1 MTQSNPE
8 ITLAHKFINET
19 KQAIFLTGKAGTGK
33 TTFLKSLK
41 EHTRKNLIVA
51 APTGV
56 AAINAG
62 GVTLHSL
69 FQLPFTPFLPEVS
82 GWRGSGDAS
91 HDKNS
96 LLAKIKYNRER
107 IGIIRELEL
116 LVIDEISMVRAD
128 VLDAID
134 CILRSV
140 RRKHEEPFG
149 GVQMLFIGDLYQLPP
164 VAKPEEWEL
173 LAPYYNSPF
182 FFESKALQQHN
193 CVCIALT
200 KIYRQTDNAFID
212 LLNAIRNNEV
222 TVDTLTTLNQRHAL
236 DVPSDI
242 ITLTSH
248 NAQATTI
255 NTSKLAKLPANS
267 KKYRAEIK
275 GDFSMYAF
283 PAEEELEL
291 KLGAQVMFIKN
302 DLSGKKQ
309 YFNGKIGVVTSLG
322 DEEIEVNCPGD
333 SEKIIVKKEVWEN
346 IKYKLDTTNN
356 TLHEEPIGSF
366 TQWPLRL
373 AWAITIHKSQG
384 LTFTQV
390 AIEGARSFVAGQLY
404 VALSR
409 CTTLDGIR
417 LLSKIDQSALHTN
430 ASIIS
435 YMQQATKVDTQ
446 LLFQMAQ
453 QHYATEVLME
463 LYSFDKI
470 QQYALQLQQL
480 IAANRGAYS
489 ANSCMLIYTDEQQ
502 INKLQ
507 IFAKRFQQEL
517 TAMLQKNTMATLSS
531 TLLQERTSKANA
543 YFAPHVVQLI
553 KNLKNYGISL
563 DSKMLATETDTILN
577 DMYVALFT
585 KYHFYKASSGAFTIE
600 NYFARKANLHIDAY
614 KPNSYTVGKN
624 YSAPP
629 ESHHPK
635 LYMQLCALRDELCE
649 QNRLDVFK
657 VANKKTLIELSNYL
671 PCSNAEIVFISGF
684 GETKARQYG
693 DAFTEIIE
701 TYCHAN
707 SVESTIM
714 QHPKFTGVKVKKAK
728 QAERI
733 IKEKIKEE
741 NGLSATV
748 MTSLNM
754 FLDGDSVPHIALA
767 RRFSEATIEGHLA
780 DAIFAGKLP
789 VDKIM
794 QASKL
799 EFIQNKIGDKLDLKA
814 TEQKTIL
821 GDSVSYGELRIAM
834 AHLSRMEEG

>member
-1 MTQSNPE
+1 MNESNPE

-41 EHTRKNLIVA
+41 EHTRKNMIVA

-140 RRKHEEPFG
+140 RRKHDEPFG

-164 VAKPEEWEL
+164 VAKPDEWDL
-173 LAPYYNSPF
+173 LSPYYNSPF

-212 LLNAIRNNEV
+212 LLNAIRNNDISEE
-222 TVDTLTTLNQRHAL
+222 TLAVLNQRHAL

-255 NTSKLAKLPANS
+255 NNNKLGLLPSNG
-267 KKYRAEIK
+267 KKYKAEIK

-291 KLGAQVMFIKN
+291 KLRAQVMFIKN
-302 DLSGKKQ
+302 DASGKKQ
-309 YFNGKIGVVTSLG
+309 YFNGKIGIVTKLG
-322 DEEIEVNCPGD
+322 EEEIEVTCSGD
-333 SEKIIVKKEVWEN
+333 AESIIVKKEVWEN

-384 LTFTQV
+384 LTFAQV
-390 AIEGARSFVAGQLY
+390 AIDGAKSFVAGQLY

-409 CTTLDGIR
+409 CTTLDGIT

-430 ASIIS
+430 AAIIA
-435 YMQQATKVDTQ
+435 YMKEATQTDTQ
-446 LLFQMAQ
+446 LLFNMAQ
-453 QHYATEVLME
+453 QHYATEVLLE
-463 LYSFDKI
+463 LYSFKKI
-470 QQYALQLQQL
+470 LQYSLQLQQL
-480 IAANRGAYS
+480 IAANRGAFS
-489 ANSCMLIYTDEQQ
+489 ANSCMLIYNDEQL
-502 INKLQ
+502 INKLN
-507 IFAKRFQQEL
+507 IFATRFQQEL
-517 TAMLQKNTMATLSS
+517 EGIVKHNTTEALSS
-531 TLLQERTSKANA
+531 PLLQERTSKANA
-543 YFAPHVVQLI
+543 YFAPHIVQLI
-553 KNLKNYGISL
+553 KSVKSYGITL
-563 DSKMLATETDTILN
+563 DSKMLATETDVVIRDL
-577 DMYVALFT
+577 YVELIT
-585 KYHFYKASSGAFTIE
+585 KYHFYKASSGAFSID
-600 NYFARKANLHIDAY
+600 NYFARKASLHIDAY
-614 KPNSYTVGKN
+614 KPNTYAVGKN

-629 ESHHPK
+629 EAHHPR
-635 LYMQLCALRDELCE
+635 LYAQLSAVRDEICE
-649 QNRLDVFK
+649 QTGADIFR
-657 VANKKTLIELSNYL
+657 VANKKTLIEMTNYL
-671 PCSNAEIVFISGF
+671 PCSNAEIVFITGF
-684 GETKARQYG
+684 GEVKAKQYG
-693 DAFTEIIE
+693 DRFTEVIE
-701 TYCHAN
+701 SYCHEN
-707 SVESTIM
+707 SLESTIT
-714 QHPKFTGVKVKKAK
+714 QHPKYKGVKVKKAK
-728 QAERI
+728 QAERV
-733 IKEKIKEE
+733 IKDNIKLEH
-741 NGLSATV
+741 GVSATV
-748 MTSLNM
+748 FETLQM
-754 FLDGDSVPHIALA
+754 FLNGSNVQDIATA
-767 RRFSEATIEGHLA
+767 RSYGVATIEGHLA
-780 DAIFAGKLP
+780 DAISAGKLEIQKVMP
-789 VDKIM
+789 TE
-794 QASKL
+794 KL
-799 EFIQNKIGDKLDLKA
+799 EFIKSKIGTKLQLGAALHKS
-814 TEQKTIL
+814 IL
-821 GDSVSYGELRIAM
+821 GEAVSFGEIKMAV
-834 AHLSRMEEG
+834 AHLSRLAEA